1 MKLPGI
7 ALFILMLL
15 SAQGLPV
22 YAGEGPNSGEDRERP
37 KIGLALSGG
46 GARGSAHVG
55 VIKALEELGVP
66 IDYIAG
72 TSMGAII
79 GGIYAAG
86 YSADELEQVLAD
98 MNWSGA
104 LSDKLPRREQ
114 SMRKKDLDAQFLI
127 PYRVGFNKGGIQL
140 PLGVIE
146 GQHLDQVFHRI
157 LLPVQG
163 ITDFDQ
169 LSIPFRAVAT
179 DLVTGQEVVLS
190 SGSLPDALR
199 ASMSVPGAFAPVQLN
214 GKILVDGGMSNNLP
228 VNVVREMGADIV
240 IAVDIST
247 PLLTEEQLVSVLSVA
262 EQLTGFLT
270 RRNTEEQIAS
280 LKPGDILLVPDLE
293 GVSAA
298 DFENADEIAQK
309 GLEAAMAKRE
319 DLAALSMP
327 QVRDPAE
334 RPPLLEHS
342 LPVRCLT
349 TRSFVRDWSWN
360 QVSRWTSLHWK
371 KVLTVSTAW
380 MSSNP

>member
-1 MKLPGI
+1 
-7 ALFILMLL
+7 
-15 SAQGLPV
+15 
-22 YAGEGPNSGEDRERP
+22 
-37 KIGLALSGG
+37 
-46 GARGSAHVG
+46 
-55 VIKALEELGVP
+55 
-66 IDYIAG
+66 
-72 TSMGAII
+72 
-79 GGIYAAG
+79 
-86 YSADELEQVLAD
+86 
-98 MNWSGA
+98 
-104 LSDKLPRREQ
+104 
-114 SMRKKDLDAQFLI
+114 
-127 PYRVGFNKGGIQL
+127 
-140 PLGVIE
+140 
-146 GQHLDQVFHRI
+146 
-157 LLPVQG
+157 
-163 ITDFDQ
+163 
-169 LSIPFRAVAT
+169 
-179 DLVTGQEVVLS
+179 
-190 SGSLPDALR
+190 
-199 ASMSVPGAFAPVQLN
+199 
-214 GKILVDGGMSNNLP
+214 MSNNLP

-342 LPVRCLT
+342 LPAYLVQFIT
-349 TRSFVRDWSWN
+349 INNGSFVRDWSWN

>member
-179 DLVTGQEVVLS
+179 DLVTGQEV
-190 SGSLPDALR
+190 AHC
-199 ASMSVPGAFAPVQLN
+199 VPACPCQAH
-214 GKILVDGGMSNNLP
+214 S
-228 VNVVREMGADIV
+228 
-240 IAVDIST
+240 
-247 PLLTEEQLVSVLSVA
+247 
-262 EQLTGFLT
+262 
-270 RRNTEEQIAS
+270 
-280 LKPGDILLVPDLE
+280 
-293 GVSAA
+293 
-298 DFENADEIAQK
+298 
-309 GLEAAMAKRE
+309 
-319 DLAALSMP
+319 
-327 QVRDPAE
+327 
-334 RPPLLEHS
+334 RP
-342 LPVRCLT
+342 
-349 TRSFVRDWSWN
+349 FN
-360 QVSRWTSLHWK
+360 
-371 KVLTVSTAW
+371 
-380 MSSNP
+380 